1 MNFWRLTIIFA
12 FLSAKSSFSQQAALH
27 PSLQDS
33 EAAKNGAFSQVEL
46 PAIIVNGDTLPVADL
61 RGVSIVSNRVFRSY
75 GDALKYYML
84 ERDVEVAY
92 PYALLA
98 GATFRQCEET
108 LKTMSDESE
117 KKHYVKTV
125 EKQLMKQYSDE
136 LKGLTVNQGK
146 ILIKLIDRET
156 GNSSYEM
163 VKELKGSFSAF
174 MWQTVARL
182 FGDNLKSTYDPDE
195 EDRDIENIIG
205 LIETGGI

>member
-1 MNFWRLTIIFA
+1 MAVLPFPCYCQ
-12 FLSAKSSFSQQAALH
+12 SALASAL
-27 PSLQDS
+27 PRDT
-33 EAAKNGAFSQVEL
+33 AAKRNSPVLQTEL
-46 PAIIVNGDTLPVADL
+46 PAIIVNGDTLPQAQLPDVAIIAA
-61 RGVSIVSNRVFRSY
+61 RIFKNY
-75 GDALKYYML
+75 NDALRYYTL
-84 ERDVEVAY
+84 QHDVEIAY
-92 PYALLA
+92 PYAVLA

-117 KKHYVKTV
+117 KKHFVKTV

-136 LKGLTVNQGK
+136 LKALTVNQGK

-163 VKELKGSFSAF
+163 VKDLKGSFSAF

-182 FGDNLKSTYDPDE
+182 FGDNLKSTYDADE

-205 LIETGGI
+205 LIETGAI

>member
-1 MNFWRLTIIFA
+1 
-12 FLSAKSSFSQQAALH
+12 
-27 PSLQDS
+27 
-33 EAAKNGAFSQVEL
+33 
-46 PAIIVNGDTLPVADL
+46 
-61 RGVSIVSNRVFRSY
+61 
-75 GDALKYYML
+75 
-84 ERDVEVAY
+84 
-92 PYALLA
+92 
-98 GATFRQCEET
+98 
-108 LKTMSDESE
+108 
-117 KKHYVKTV
+117 
-125 EKQLMKQYSDE
+125 MKQYSDE

-205 LIETGGI
+205 LIETGAI